1 MSDFFERIS
10 GMSQKRLMLLA
21 VELQSRVEA
30 LEQAQNEPIAI
41 VGMACRFPGGANT
54 PEQFWEMLRDGV
66 DAISEVPAQRWDVA
80 SYYDPDPNA
89 PGKIASKWGGFIDDV
104 DKFDPQF
111 FGISPREAVTMDP
124 QQRLMLEVSWEAL
137 ERAGYAPDSLSTSQ
151 TGVFVGICNGD
162 YGQMIMSGNPDDW
175 DVYLS
180 TGNAH
185 SVVSGRLSYI
195 FGLQG
200 PSVSVDTACSSS
212 LVATHLAVQ
221 SLRNGE
227 CRMALAGGTNA
238 ILSPETTITL
248 SRAGMMA
255 SDGRCKAFDAA
266 ADGFVRAEG
275 CGVLVLKRLSDAV
288 ADGDTVLAVIRG
300 SAINQDGR
308 SNGLTAPNG
317 PSQVAVI
324 QAALA
329 NAGLEPQDISYIE
342 THGTGTSLGDPIEV
356 QALGAALGGG
366 HSAENPLVIGSVKA
380 NVGHMEASAGVGGLI
395 KTVLMLQHGAIPP
408 HLHLHQPNP
417 YIPWDELPIAIPNSL
432 TPWETADGR
441 RIAGV
446 SSFGF
451 SGTNAHIILEGAPPA
466 DTAPTEVERPAHIL
480 TFSARSER
488 TLRELAA
495 RFRDLLLTQ
504 LSLADAAFTAN
515 NGRSVFAH
523 RLAVIGTS
531 AEQMS
536 ATLSAYLNGEDTPE
550 AIYAHF
556 QDARAPE
563 VAFLFT
569 GHGSQYVD
577 MGRQLYETQPIF
589 RQAFDQCDALFGA
602 YLDVSLGRILFSA
615 DGADGALLNNMA
627 YAQPALFALQIALAQ
642 LWLSWGVRPAFVAGH
657 SLGEYAAAVIAGV
670 FSLADGVKLV
680 AARGRLMNSL
690 PEAGEMVAVFADEAT
705 VTAAVAPFAK
715 RVSVA
720 VINGPSNIVIS
731 GAKDEIAQVLESLKA
746 QGIKSRKLAVAQAS
760 HSPLID
766 PMLAEFERIAGEIT
780 YSEPEIGL
788 VSCLTGKLAEGREV
802 CSAGYWRRHIR
813 QPVRF
818 ADALNSLLAAGLG
831 VFVEIGPNPTLI
843 SIAQRAVGDDA
854 ALWLPSLREKTD
866 EWTQILDSVG
876 RLYGAGVGID
886 WRGFDQPYPRHKVA
900 LPTYPFQ
907 RERYWIKPSKRRSDS
922 PRDAHPLLGARL
934 RSPSLRD
941 VVYETRLSV
950 QSPAFLNHHRIF
962 GVVILP
968 SPAFIEMA
976 LSAARLAFGEQS
988 YSVENFAIYEALI
1001 LPDEGE
1007 RAAQIVLTPLED
1019 GRSSF
1024 QVFSDDDGE
1033 WKLHVTGQIAVVQ
1046 AEARHF
1052 GEQPAAIQARC
1063 TQEITGDDYY
1073 ARVSELGLEF
1083 GTSFRGITH
1092 LWRRDG
1098 EALGRVELP
1107 EALLRESREYGIH
1120 PAFLDACFH
1129 LVGAPLAQDDLES
1142 AYLLIAIER
1151 FRLYQPPPAALWAY
1165 AEIKPGSATTKEVFA
1180 GDIRLFDERGML
1192 IGEATGLQL
1201 KRAGRDALLQATR
1214 QQNDDWFYRVEWQPR
1229 PHPQPQF
1236 TPQPTEYIG
1245 ALDTTVQ
1252 QAQHAL
1258 DESAAQHGLE
1268 AYAELAVE
1276 LDVVSVAYTVRAL
1289 EQLGAAFTPGAAIDP
1304 AALAVVPG
1312 QRRLLSRLLDQLV
1325 HDGLLRTAG
1334 AAYTVQADAPD
1345 LDADAHLQTLVAA
1358 YPAFSA
1364 EINLLAR
1371 CGPHLGDVLRGERDP
1386 LTLLFPEASFAAT
1399 EALYQDAPFA
1409 RAYNPLVGQLVAD
1422 AVRDLPAGHT
1432 LRVLEIGAGTG
1443 ATTASVLPLLPSD
1456 SEYVF
1461 TDLSP
1466 LFLARAHEKFSAYS
1480 ALTTQLLDIERDPL
1494 EQGFAAQRFDVIIAA
1509 NVLHATRDLR
1519 QTLANVRRLLTPG
1532 GLLVLLESTTPQRW
1546 VDLTFGMTEGWW
1558 RFSDA
1563 DLRPDYPLLSAQAWC
1578 DVLRA
1583 AGFADA
1589 HSVPGAGMQGVL
1601 AGQAI
1606 IAAREPLAPVAVA
1619 PLEQPG
1625 RWLIFADAGGIGAAL
1640 AEALALRGAEALLVA
1655 PGAAYASV
1663 DAAHWQINPMQAN
1676 DYRLLLDA
1684 ARAGQTPLRGV
1695 IHLWSLDLTFSDE
1708 LSAGE
1713 LAESSAEACESA
1725 LLLTQALLAGGG
1737 KNLPVLWLATSG
1749 AHDVQL
1755 VQSPL
1760 WGLGRVIAVEHPEAW
1775 GGLIDLDAQRGPA
1788 ANADALL
1795 TDILNP
1801 DGEDQVMWRAG
1812 ERLVARLVRVG
1823 APQRQALT
1831 LQTDK
1836 TYLITG
1842 GLGGLGLQVA
1852 HWLAERGAGR
1862 LVLISRRGL
1871 PPRAEWDALPAD
1883 SRAAQ
1888 QAQAVRAIES
1898 LGVPVDVLAADIADE
1913 IQMRALFAQYGGS
1926 IAGIVHAAAD
1936 LSNASIAEMNGSTLR
1951 DMLRPKVAGTWLLH
1965 QLAPSLDWLVLFSST
1980 TALWG
1985 SKLLGHY
1992 AAANVFLDS
2001 FAHYRHLRGLPA
2013 LSVNWGTWE
2022 VMRVASAAEREE
2034 VAQSGLGQMP
2044 SDAALA
2050 AMGDLINSGAAQ
2062 ITVATVE
2069 WDALKAIYEARR
2081 PRPLLEQV
2089 SSRRRAITTEI
2100 ATSSAGQSELLQQL
2114 QQAAPQARH
2123 DLLVSAVRAEVARV
2137 LRIDQPD
2144 DVDLHQGLF
2153 DMGMDSLMSVELKT
2167 RLEKAVGQSL
2177 PSTLTFNYPTV
2188 ADLAAYL
2195 DKNVAT
2201 QAAPVSSA
2209 PAVEVRTP
2217 ASEPVEAASDDIDDL
2232 SEDELAELL
2241 ARKLGGRS

>member
-21 VELQSRVEA
+21 MELQSRVEA
-30 LEQAQNEPIAI
+30 LEQARNEPIAI
-41 VGMACRFPGGANT
+41 IGMACRFPGGANT
-54 PEQFWEMLRDGV
+54 PEQFWELLRDGV
-66 DAISEVPAQRWDVA
+66 DAIREVPAQRWDVDR
-80 SYYDPDPNA
+80 YYDPDPDA
-89 PGKIASKWGGFIDDV
+89 PGKIASRWGGFIDDV

-137 ERAGYAPDSLSTSQ
+137 ERAGYAPDSLSASQ

-195 FGLQG
+195 LGLQG

-275 CGVLVLKRLSDAV
+275 CGVVVLKRLSDAI

-329 NAGLEPQDISYIE
+329 NAGLSPEDISYVE
-342 THGTGTSLGDPIEV
+342 THGTGTSLGDPIEA

-366 HSAENPLVIGSVKA
+366 HSAENPLIIGSVKA

-417 YIPWDELPIAIPNSL
+417 YIPWDELPIAIPDKL

-451 SGTNAHIILEGAPPA
+451 SGTNAHMIIESAPAVESLPA
-466 DTAPTEVERPAHIL
+466 ETERPAHIL
-480 TFSARSER
+480 TLSARSER
-488 TLRELAA
+488 ALRELAA
-495 RFRDLLLTQ
+495 RFRDALPAQ
-504 LSLADAAFTAN
+504 ASLADAAFTAN
-515 NGRSVFAH
+515 TGRALFGH
-523 RLAVIGTS
+523 RLAVIGSTTEQAS
-531 AEQMS
+531 A
-536 ATLSAYLNGEDTPE
+536 ALNAYLNGDNPPE
-550 AIYAHF
+550 AIYSHF

-577 MGRQLYETQPIF
+577 MGRRLYETQPVF
-589 RQAFDQCDALFGA
+589 RQAFDQCDELFNA
-602 YLDVSLGRILFSA
+602 YLDLSLRRILFSA
-615 DGADGALLNNMA
+615 DGADGGLLDNMA

-642 LWLSWGVRPAFVAGH
+642 LWLSWGVRPVYVAGH

-670 FSLADGVKLV
+670 FSLADGVRLV

-720 VINGPSNIVIS
+720 VINGPGNIVIS
-731 GAKDEIAQVLESLKA
+731 GAKDELARVLENLKA
-746 QGIKSRKLAVAQAS
+746 QGIRSRKLAVAQAS

-766 PMLAEFERIAGEIT
+766 PMLPEFERIAGEIDFH
-780 YSEPEIGL
+780 EPEIGL

-818 ADALNSLLAAGLG
+818 ADALNSLLAAGPR
-831 VFVEIGPNPTLI
+831 VFIEIGPNPTLI
-843 SIAQRAVGDDA
+843 GIAQRAVGDDA

-866 EWTQILDSVG
+866 DWSQILDSLG
-876 RLYGAGVGID
+876 RLYGAGVAID
-886 WRGFDQPYPRHKVA
+886 WRGFDQPYPRRKAA

-907 RERYWIKPSKRRSDS
+907 RERYWIRPSKRRSDGES
-922 PRDAHPLLGARL
+922 AAHPLLGARL

-941 VVYETRLSV
+941 VVYEMRLSA
-950 QSPAFLNHHRIF
+950 QSPAFLSHHRIF

-976 LSAARLAFGEQS
+976 FSAARLAFGAQS
-988 YSVENFAIYEALI
+988 YSVTDFAIYEALI
-1001 LPDEGE
+1001 LPDDGE
-1007 RAAQIVLTPLED
+1007 RVAQIALTPLED
-1019 GRSSF
+1019 GQSGF
-1024 QVFSDDDGE
+1024 QVFSDDNGE
-1033 WKLHVTGQIAVVQ
+1033 WKLHVTGRINVAQ
-1046 AEARHF
+1046 AEAPRF
-1052 GEQPAAIQARC
+1052 PEQPDAIRSRC
-1063 TQEITGDDYY
+1063 AQEITGDDYY

-1083 GTSFRGITH
+1083 GTSFRGITR

-1098 EALGRVELP
+1098 EALGCVELP
-1107 EALLRESREYGIH
+1107 QALLRESREYGIH

-1129 LVGAPLAQDDLES
+1129 LVGAPLSQDDLES
-1142 AYLLIAIER
+1142 AYLLIALER
-1151 FRLYQPPPAALWAY
+1151 FRLYQPPPTALWAY
-1165 AEIKPGSATTKEVFA
+1165 AEVRADGEGSKEIFT
-1180 GDIRLFDERGML
+1180 GDIYLFDDQGML
-1192 IGEATGLQL
+1192 IAEASGLQL
-1201 KRAGRDALLQATR
+1201 KRAGREALLQATR
-1214 QQNDDWFYRVEWQPR
+1214 QQNADWFYRIEWQPK

-1236 TPQPTEYIG
+1236 TPQPVDYIG
-1245 ALDTTVQ
+1245 SLEAAVHQARRALDQ
-1252 QAQHAL
+1252 
-1258 DESAAQHGLE
+1258 SAARHGLE
-1268 AYAELAVE
+1268 TYAKLSAELDAVSGAYAA
-1276 LDVVSVAYTVRAL
+1276 RAL
-1289 EQLGAAFTPGAAIDP
+1289 EQLGAAFTPGAALDAEHLP
-1304 AALAVVPG
+1304 VVPG
-1312 QRRLLSRLLDQLV
+1312 QRRLLRRLLDHLAS
-1325 HDGLLRTAG
+1325 DGLLRASG
-1334 AAYTVQADAPD
+1334 RLYTVLTNAPH
-1345 LDADAHLQTLVAA
+1345 LDPDAHLQTLAA
-1358 YPAFSA
+1358 DYPAFSA
-1364 EINLLAR
+1364 EMALLAR
-1371 CGPHLGDVLRGERDP
+1371 CGPRLGDVLRGARDP
-1386 LTLLFPEASFAAT
+1386 LTLLFPDGSLAAT

-1422 AVRDLPAGHT
+1422 SVRDLPAGRT

-1443 ATTASVLPLLPSD
+1443 ATTASVLPLLPPD

-1466 LFLARAHEKFSAYS
+1466 LFLARAEEKFSAYPM
-1480 ALTTQLLDIERDPL
+1480 LTTALLDIERDPQ
-1494 EQGFAAQRFDVIIAA
+1494 EQGFAAQRFDALIAA

-1519 QTLANVRRLLTPG
+1519 QTLAHARYLLAPG

-1563 DLRPDYPLLSAQAWC
+1563 DLRPDYPLLSAQAWL
-1578 DVLRA
+1578 DALRD
-1583 AGFADA
+1583 AGFAEV
-1589 HSVPGAGMQGVL
+1589 HSIPDVRTQGVL
-1601 AGQAI
+1601 AGQSI
-1606 IAAREPLAPVAVA
+1606 IAARAPLAPVEMS
-1619 PLEQPG
+1619 PLEQPE
-1625 RWLIFADAGGIGAAL
+1625 RWLILADAGGIGGAL
-1640 AEALALRGAEALLVA
+1640 ADALTRRGAEALLVA
-1655 PGAAYASV
+1655 PGDAFAAI
-1663 DAAHWQINPMQAN
+1663 DAARWQINAAQPD
-1676 DYRLLLDA
+1676 DYRRLLDA
-1684 ARAGQTPLRGV
+1684 ARAGQQPLRGIV
-1695 IHLWSLDLTFSDE
+1695 HLWGLDLPFSDA
-1708 LSAGE
+1708 LSADE
-1713 LAESSAEACESA
+1713 LAECSAQACESA
-1725 LLLTQALLAGGG
+1725 LLLTQALLTTAGGQAQ
-1737 KNLPVLWLATSG
+1737 PALWVATSG
-1749 AHDVQL
+1749 AHDSRL
-1755 VQSPL
+1755 TQSPL
-1760 WGLGRVIAVEHPEAW
+1760 WGVGRVIAVEHPELW
-1775 GGLIDLDAQRGPA
+1775 GGLIDLDAQRSPA

-1795 TDILNP
+1795 TEILNP
-1801 DGEDQVMWRAG
+1801 DGEDQLVWRAG
-1812 ERLVARLVRVG
+1812 VRHAARLARAE
-1823 APQRQALT
+1823 APQRRSLALRR
-1831 LQTDK
+1831 DK
-1836 TYLITG
+1836 AYLITG

-1852 HWLAERGAGR
+1852 RWLAERGAGR
-1862 LVLISRRGL
+1862 LILTSRRGL
-1871 PPRAEWDALPAD
+1871 PPRSEWDALPSG

-1898 LGVPVDVLAADIADE
+1898 LGVAVDVLAADIADE
-1913 IQMRALFAQYGGS
+1913 AQMRALFEQFGDS

-1936 LSNASIAEMNGSTLR
+1936 LSNASIAEMNGDILR
-1951 DMLRPKVAGTWLLH
+1951 AMLRPKVAGTWLLH
-1965 QLAPSLDWLVLFSST
+1965 QFAPALDWFVLFSST

-2001 FAHYRHLRGLPA
+2001 FAHYRRAGGLPA
-2013 LSVNWGTWE
+2013 LSINWGTWE
-2022 VMRVASAAEREE
+2022 IMRVASESEREE

-2044 SDAALA
+2044 ADAALA
-2050 AMGDLINSGAAQ
+2050 AMGDLIHSGEAQ
-2062 ITVATVE
+2062 AVVASVE
-2069 WDALKAIYEARR
+2069 WEALKAIYEARR

-2089 SSRRRAITTEI
+2089 SSRRAPAAKPAAADAR
-2100 ATSSAGQSELLQQL
+2100 QPELLQQL
-2114 QQAAPQARH
+2114 VQAAPEARH
-2123 DLLVSAVRAEVARV
+2123 DLLISAVRAEVARV
-2137 LRIDQPD
+2137 LRIAQPE

-2188 ADLAAYL
+2188 ADLAGYL
-2195 DKNVAT
+2195 DKNIAAPLPPAASALSAELKAPAPEPA
-2201 QAAPVSSA
+2201 QAAG
-2209 PAVEVRTP
+2209 
-2217 ASEPVEAASDDIDDL
+2217 DGIDDL

>member
-1 MSDFFERIS
+1 
-10 GMSQKRLMLLA
+10 
-21 VELQSRVEA
+21 
-30 LEQAQNEPIAI
+30 
-41 VGMACRFPGGANT
+41 
-54 PEQFWEMLRDGV
+54 
-66 DAISEVPAQRWDVA
+66 
-80 SYYDPDPNA
+80 
-89 PGKIASKWGGFIDDV
+89 
-104 DKFDPQF
+104 
-111 FGISPREAVTMDP
+111 P

-162 YGQMIMSGNPDDW
+162 YGQMIMSGDPDDW

-195 FGLQG
+195 LGLQG

-275 CGVLVLKRLSDAV
+275 CGVIVLKRLSDAI
-288 ADGDTVLAVIRG
+288 ADGDNVLAVIRG

-366 HSAENPLVIGSVKA
+366 HSAENPLLIGSVKA

-417 YIPWDELPIAIPNSL
+417 YIPWDELPIAIPDGLS
-432 TPWETADGR
+432 PWETADGR

-466 DTAPTEVERPAHIL
+466 EVAPAEVERPAHIL

-495 RFRDLLLTQ
+495 RFHDALLMQ
-504 LSLADAAFTAN
+504 SSLADAAFTAN
-515 NGRSVFAH
+515 SGRAVFAH
-523 RLAVIGTS
+523 RLAVVGST
-531 AEQMS
+531 AAQVS
-536 ATLSAYLNGEDTPE
+536 ATLSAYLNGDNPPE
-550 AIYAHF
+550 AIYSHF

-577 MGRQLYETQPIF
+577 MGRRLYETQPIF
-589 RQAFDQCDALFGA
+589 RQAFDRCDELFLT

-642 LWLSWGVRPAFVAGH
+642 LWLSWGVRPAYVAGH

-670 FSLADGVKLV
+670 FSLEDGVKLV

-705 VTAAVAPFAK
+705 VTAAVTPFAK

-731 GAKDEIAQVLESLKA
+731 GAKDELAQVLEGLKA

-766 PMLAEFERIAGEIT
+766 PMLAEFERIASEIS
-780 YSEPEIGL
+780 YQEPEIGL
-788 VSCLTGKLAEGREV
+788 VSCLTGKLAEGHEV

-818 ADALNSLLAAGLG
+818 ADALNSLLAAGPG

-866 EWTQILDSVG
+866 DWSQILDSVG
-876 RLYGAGVGID
+876 RLYGAGVSID
-886 WRGFDQPYPRHKVA
+886 WRGFDQPYPRRKVA
-900 LPTYPFQ
+900 LPTYAFQ

-922 PRDAHPLLGARL
+922 ARATHPLLGARL

-941 VVYETRLSV
+941 VVYEARLSV
-950 QSPAFLNHHRIF
+950 QNPAFLNHHRIF

-976 LSAARLAFGEQS
+976 LSAARLAFGDQS
-988 YSVENFAIYEALI
+988 YSVGDFAIYEALI

-1007 RAAQIVLTPLED
+1007 RAVQIVLTPLAD
-1019 GRSSF
+1019 GRSGF
-1024 QVFSDDDGE
+1024 QVFSDDNGE
-1033 WKLHVTGQIAVVQ
+1033 WKLHVTGQIVIEQ
-1046 AEARHF
+1046 AEVRHF
-1052 GEQPAAIQARC
+1052 PEQPAAIQARC

-1083 GTSFRGITH
+1083 GTNFRGITY

-1129 LVGAPLAQDDLES
+1129 LVGAPLSQDDLES
-1142 AYLLIAIER
+1142 AYLLIAIEQ
-1151 FRLYQPPPAALWAY
+1151 FRLYQTPPAALWAY
-1165 AEIKPGSATTKEVFA
+1165 AEIKPGSESNKEIFA
-1180 GDIRLFDERGML
+1180 GDIRLFDENGVL
-1192 IGEATGLQL
+1192 IAEANGVQL

-1214 QQNDDWFYRVEWQPR
+1214 QQNDDWFYRVEWQSR

-1236 TPQPTEYIG
+1236 TPQPADYIG
-1245 ALDTTVQ
+1245 ALEPAVH
-1252 QAQHAL
+1252 QAQREL
-1258 DESAAQHGLE
+1258 DEAAVQHGLD
-1268 AYAELAVE
+1268 AYAELAIE
-1276 LDVVSVAYTVRAL
+1276 LDAASAAYTVHAL
-1289 EQLGAAFTPGAAIDP
+1289 ERLGVAFVPGTSIDLNKLP
-1304 AALAVVPG
+1304 VVPG
-1312 QRRLLSRLLDQLV
+1312 QRRLLGRLLDQLAA
-1325 HDGLLRTAG
+1325 DGLLRAAG
-1334 AAYTVQADAPD
+1334 GGYAVQASAPD
-1345 LDADAHLQTLVAA
+1345 LDADAHLQTLAAA

-1364 EINLLAR
+1364 EIALLAR
-1371 CGPHLGDVLRGERDP
+1371 CGPYLGDVLRGDRDP
-1386 LTLLFPEASFAAT
+1386 LTLLFPEGSFAAT

-1409 RAYNPLVGQLVAD
+1409 RAYNPLVGELVAS
-1422 AVRDLPAGHT
+1422 AVRDLPAGRT
-1432 LRVLEIGAGTG
+1432 LRILEIGAGTG
-1443 ATTASVLPLLPSD
+1443 ATTASVLPLLPPD

-1461 TDLSP
+1461 TDLSQ
-1466 LFLARAHEKFSAYS
+1466 LFLARAHEKFGGYP
-1480 ALTTQLLDIERDPL
+1480 ALTTALLDIERDPL
-1494 EQGFAAQRFDVIIAA
+1494 EQDFAAQRFDVIIAA
-1509 NVLHATRDLR
+1509 NVLHATSDLR
-1519 QTLANVRRLLTPG
+1519 QTLANARRLLTPG
-1532 GLLVLLESTTPQRW
+1532 GLLVLLESTAPQRW

-1563 DLRPDYPLLSAQAWC
+1563 DLRPDYPLLSAQGWLDA
-1578 DVLRA
+1578 LRM

-1589 HSVPGAGMQGVL
+1589 QSIPGANAQGVL

-1606 IAAREPLAPVAVA
+1606 IAAREPLAPVVVA
-1619 PLEQPG
+1619 PLEQAG
-1625 RWLIFADAGGIGAAL
+1625 RWLIFADAGGIGTAL
-1640 AEALALRGAEALLVA
+1640 AEALALRGADTLLVTS
-1655 PGAAYASV
+1655 GAAYSSP
-1663 DAAHWQINPMQAN
+1663 DAAHRQINPAQAD
-1676 DYRLLLDA
+1676 DYRRLLDEV
-1684 ARAGQTPLRGV
+1684 RAGQQPLRGIV
-1695 IHLWSLDLTFSDE
+1695 HLWSLDLPFSDT
-1708 LSAGE
+1708 LAAGE
-1713 LAESSAEACESA
+1713 LAEASAQACESA
-1725 LLLTQALLAGGG
+1725 LLLTQAVLAAGG
-1737 KNLPVLWLATSG
+1737 KTLPALWLATSG
-1749 AHDVQL
+1749 AHDAQPT
-1755 VQSPL
+1755 QSPL
-1760 WGLGRVIAVEHPEAW
+1760 WGLGRVIAVEHPEVW
-1775 GGLIDLDAQRGPA
+1775 GGLIDLDTRRSA
-1788 ANADALL
+1788 ATNADALL
-1795 TDILNP
+1795 TEILNP
-1801 DGEDQVMWRAG
+1801 DGEDQLMWRSG
-1812 ERLVARLVRVG
+1812 ERHAARLVRAG
-1823 APQRQALT
+1823 APQRQSLT
-1831 LQTDK
+1831 LHKDK
-1836 TYLITG
+1836 AYLITG

-1862 LVLISRRGL
+1862 LILTSRRGL
-1871 PPRAEWDALPAD
+1871 PPRGEWDGLPAEG
-1883 SRAAQ
+1883 RAAQ
-1888 QAQAVRAIES
+1888 QVQAVRAIEN

-1913 IQMRALFAQYGGS
+1913 AQIRSLFAQYGDS

-1936 LSNASIAEMNGSTLR
+1936 LSNASIAEMDGSILR
-1951 DMLRPKVAGTWLLH
+1951 EMLRPKVAGTWLLH
-1965 QLAPSLDWLVLFSST
+1965 QFAPALDWFVLFSST

-2001 FAHYRHLRGLPA
+2001 FAHYRQAHGLSA
-2013 LSVNWGTWE
+2013 LSINWGTWE
-2022 VMRVASAAEREE
+2022 VMRVASAAERQE

-2062 ITVATVE
+2062 ITVASVE

-2081 PRPLLEQV
+2081 QRPLLEQV
-2089 SSRRRAITTEI
+2089 SSRRRAAAAETG
-2100 ATSSAGQSELLQQL
+2100 ASSAGQSELLQQL
-2114 QQAAPQARH
+2114 QQAAPEARH
-2123 DLLVSAVRAEVARV
+2123 DLLISAVRAEVARV

-2188 ADLAAYL
+2188 ADLAGYL
-2195 DKNVAT
+2195 DKHVAT
-2201 QAAPVSSA
+2201 PSTPAPSA
-2209 PAVEVRTP
+2209 PAVEVKTP
-2217 ASEPVEAASDDIDDL
+2217 ATAPAEAVSDDIDDL
-2232 SEDELAELL
+2232 SEDELADLL